1 MKKINLMREWRFI
14 VKKTKNKKNFIIF
27 FQQGYNSE
35 KKCIFASLLKY
46 SVWKRVMKQTRP
58 CKSLFI
64 RRLAYSLKPWK
75 FIRLDDENVKIDSQ
89 NFQKWLKT
97 KNYSNMRKLG
107 RYLRETYDELVNKVT
122 WPSADDLQ
130 SSVVV
135 VSIASLIIAL
145 IVWLMDVFFSWFMGL
160 PFMFPPLS

>member
-1 MKKINLMREWRFI
+1 L
-14 VKKTKNKKNFIIF
+14 
-27 FQQGYNSE
+27 G
-35 KKCIFASLLKY
+35 
-46 SVWKRVMKQTRP
+46 
-58 CKSLFI
+58 
-64 RRLAYSLKPWK
+64 YSLKPQK
-75 FIRLDDENVKIDSQ
+75 FIRLDDENDKIYSK
-89 NFQKWLKT
+89 NFQKELKT
-97 KNYSNMRKLG
+97 KNYSIMRKFG